1 MTNIS
6 KTTTLI
12 KNEIR
17 KILIGRREVVSLA
30 CARRSKFEGWLKF
43 ELAAAL
49 TTKQP
54 EISSLV
60 LEDGYL
66 SNRRSDL
73 SFVYEGDKYFVEM
86 KTANTN
92 WRVEGVENLHR
103 PVAKNISG
111 IIENIQI
118 LNKLAPPAHGIAV
131 FTIFPIPYRLLS
143 ETPAKLN
150 LHLDRIER
158 ETNLELGSLRE
169 TMDYVPISDQYGL
182 GVFVISVI

>member
-1 MTNIS
+1 MQG
-6 KTTTLI
+6 
-12 KNEIR
+12 ER
-17 KILIGRREVVSLA
+17 
-30 CARRSKFEGWLKF
+30 WLKF

-49 TTKQP
+49 TKHP

-66 SNRRSDL
+66 ANRRSDL
-73 SFVYEGDKYFVEM
+73 SFVCEDEKYYVEM

-103 PVAKNISG
+103 PVTKNIAG

-118 LNKLAPPAHGIAV
+118 LNKLAPTAHGIAV
-131 FTIFPIPYRLLS
+131 FTIFPIPERLLN
-143 ETPAKLN
+143 ENQAKLN

-158 ETNLELGSLRE
+158 VTNLELGSLRE
-169 TMDYVPISDQYGL
+169 NMDYVPISDQYGL
-182 GVFVISVI
+182 GVFVINVV